1 VSDIFVCSSIF
12 LTPYF
17 VLQFTVDSDY
27 SDDEVFEDTTKIPA
41 KAKFLA
47 GLGGEKP
54 GELAKIDTQLN
65 QKCWYPIFFQFV
77 SKDTEH
83 TEHQILLI
91 VMPSGV
97 ATNNLAGVSM
107 EVEDEGWTFHLTVKV
122 PELATNVNSIYTLLE
137 RHWEE
142 TGYYY
147 PNLDGFRIRDALEDH
162 LAKLRKK
169 VTEKLVCEA
178 RFSLEIS
185 VSKKIHEIQI
195 LGDREQST
203 RILYVDLKG
212 DESEYKA
219 VTDAKVTM

>member
-1 VSDIFVCSSIF
+1 VSDIFVCLSIF

-17 VLQFTVDSDY
+17 VLQFTIDSDY
-27 SDDEVFEDTTKIPA
+27 SDDKVFEDTTKIPA
-41 KAKFLA
+41 KGKFLA
-47 GLGGEKP
+47 GLGGKKP
-54 GELAKIDTQLN
+54 GELAKIDIQPN

-77 SKDTEH
+77 SKDTKH

-97 ATNNLAGVSM
+97 ATKNLARVSM
-107 EVEDEGWTFHLTVKV
+107 EVEDEGWTFLLTVKV
-122 PELATNVNSIYTLLE
+122 PELATNLNLIYTLLE

-142 TGYYY
+142 KGHRFPY
-147 PNLDGFRIRDALEDH
+147 LDGFHIRDVLEDH

-185 VSKKIHEIQI
+185 VSKK
-195 LGDREQST
+195 
-203 RILYVDLKG
+203 RIMKSRFW
-212 DESEYKA
+212 ETEERI
-219 VTDAKVTM
+219 